1 MDIKAK
7 IKDLMQAKNMTSY
20 SLAQAADLSQTC
32 ISNWYGKR
40 NYEPS
45 VSALEK
51 ICKALD
57 ISMAQLFCDENENLV
72 PIGQDFITVYENWQ
86 KLNSAQKLAIVSHI
100 KSYID

>member
-7 IKDLMQAKNMTSY
+7 IKDLMQAKNMSSY
-20 SLAQAADLSQTC
+20 KLAQAADLSQTC

-57 ISMAQLFCDENENLV
+57 ISMAQLFCDEEADMV
-72 PIGQDFITVYENWQ
+72 PISQDFRIVYENWQ
-86 KLNSAQKLAIVSHI
+86 KLNSSQKSAIISHI
-100 KSYID
+100 ESYMS